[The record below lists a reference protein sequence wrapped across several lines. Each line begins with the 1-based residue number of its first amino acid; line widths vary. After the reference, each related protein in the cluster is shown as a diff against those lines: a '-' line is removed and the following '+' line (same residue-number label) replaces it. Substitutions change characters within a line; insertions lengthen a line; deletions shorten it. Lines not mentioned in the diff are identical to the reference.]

1 MIMSCNSE
9 FSSTADAIEY
19 DEAEI
24 EELTGELIFMDEAED
39 MFIHEDWLLGYD
51 Y

>member
-1 MIMSCNSE
+1 MSCNSE
-9 FSSTADAIEY
+9 LSSTTNVTDW
-19 DEAEI
+19 DEVEI
-24 EELTGELIFMDEAED
+24 EELTGELIFMDEASD